1 MARIVSCGSP
11 RSCVHIVREYCVR
24 LLRGSSASAP
34 DARQAASANI
44 VPMRFPTDPSI
55 KPGDRRNVIRFRDI
69 ARTGERSVCP
79 RVPRVPGSRVLLG
92 WAFRPRKL
100 MKNRHGDF
108 IATHERPRDSQDW
121 HGFPAHF
128 AGNSLPVLSV
138 PGFGAHSPRW
148 FFEPVGMGLRPA
160 KLHEKRRKPQE
171 IPRCARWFFAP
182 ERLPIWLHRHLRAPP
197 RRTRLA
203 LIAGAC
209 CRKFAASPVCP
220 RVRSPLP
227 AVVFRTCS
235 RFALFPKTAKHPVI
249 PRRTIAYNQRIGSRY
264 MTDSGTDSTT
274 LTWSVPECP
283 FTIESSARVL
293 DDIRLAVTDAF
304 FSLPRGGAEIGGIL
318 LGKFDHGRL
327 VIGDYAALD
336 CEHAHGPSFVLSP
349 PDEVRLKEVLSAHAN
364 HAGGLRPVGWYHS
377 HTRSEIFLSEADL
390 QIHQRFFP
398 ECWQVA
404 LVIKPHTF
412 QPARIGFFFRQAD
425 GSVHANASYR
435 EDSLDALSIRPM
447 PDGAPTAGP
456 WNEPPPRN
464 FRAAPVAAPVPESA
478 PPPEAAAH
486 PATPEAA
493 PLPEPAAVELPVSK
507 FVIESASSARR
518 WMVVG

>member
-1 MARIVSCGSP
+1 
-11 RSCVHIVREYCVR
+11 
-24 LLRGSSASAP
+24 
-34 DARQAASANI
+34 
-44 VPMRFPTDPSI
+44 
-55 KPGDRRNVIRFRDI
+55 
-69 ARTGERSVCP
+69 
-79 RVPRVPGSRVLLG
+79 
-92 WAFRPRKL
+92 
-100 MKNRHGDF
+100 
-108 IATHERPRDSQDW
+108 
-121 HGFPAHF
+121 
-128 AGNSLPVLSV
+128 
-138 PGFGAHSPRW
+138 
-148 FFEPVGMGLRPA
+148 
-160 KLHEKRRKPQE
+160 
-171 IPRCARWFFAP
+171 
-182 ERLPIWLHRHLRAPP
+182 
-197 RRTRLA
+197 
-203 LIAGAC
+203 
-209 CRKFAASPVCP
+209 
-220 RVRSPLP
+220 
-227 AVVFRTCS
+227 
-235 RFALFPKTAKHPVI
+235 
-249 PRRTIAYNQRIGSRY
+249 

-318 LGKFDHGRL
+318 LGKFEPGRL
-327 VIGDYAALD
+327 VVGDYAALD
-336 CEHAHGPSFVLSP
+336 CEHAYGPSFALSP
-349 PDEVRLKEVLSAHAN
+349 PDEARLKELLSAHAN

-435 EDSLDALSIRPM
+435 EDALDALPIRPM
-447 PDGAPTAGP
+447 PAGAPTATP

-518 WMVVG
+518 WMVVGIGSVAIGGILGAAFQVREMWLPQMLAAIRPVPPVTSPPPVTALGLNTLDRQGQLQINWDRNSPAVRRASDAMLEITEGGPLPVAVQLDTAHLATGSFTYARTADKVDVSLIVHRKDGPDLREVTSFLGKLPDRNPAEDPEAQRNQREEAAKLKADLNSQAAKARKLEREVQSMREKLRRQQRRRLNNQLPAK